1 MNVKKQWPTYVFWI
15 LATEAAGG
23 ISALLTR
30 KGMEL
35 YNDVIAKPPLSP
47 PSILFPI
54 VWVLLY
60 ALMGISA
67 ARIALSPPSD
77 TRTNALLLYAVQLAF
92 NFVWSI
98 LFFNLE
104 VFGVALIWLIVLW
117 GLILWMTLTMRR
129 IDPVAAYLQIP
140 YLIWVLFAA
149 YLNAGVWVLNR

>member
-15 LATEAAGG
+15 LATEAVGG

-35 YNDVIAKPPLSP
+35 YSDVIAKPPLSP
-47 PSILFPI
+47 PAILFPI
-54 VWVLLY
+54 VWVILY

-77 TRTNALLLYAVQLAF
+77 TRTNALLLYVVQLAF

-104 VFGVALIWLIVLW
+104 VFGIALIWLIVLW
-117 GLILWMTLTMRR
+117 GLILWMTLTMRKL
-129 IDPVAAYLQIP
+129 DPVAARLQIP